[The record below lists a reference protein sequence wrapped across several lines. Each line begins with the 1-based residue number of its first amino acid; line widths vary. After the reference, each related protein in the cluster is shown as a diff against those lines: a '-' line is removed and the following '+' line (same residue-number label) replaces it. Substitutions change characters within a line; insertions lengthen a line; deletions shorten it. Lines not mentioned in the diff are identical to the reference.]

1 MNVEPLNL
9 GLTLGTLVTPHFL
22 MHEMSIAQS
31 LIEIIQEEMIAH
43 GAKSLKSVRL
53 QVGQM
58 SAVVPDSLSFCFEV
72 VTDGTDLQGAELIME
87 VVPLKAR
94 CQECGR
100 IFAVEAHVFA
110 CPDCDGA
117 KIDIIEG
124 QELSIIEI
132 EVD

>member
-1 MNVEPLNL
+1 
-9 GLTLGTLVTPHFL
+9 

-43 GAKSLKSVRL
+43 GAESLKSVRL

-94 CQECGR
+94 CQACGR
-100 IFAVEAHVFA
+100 SFAVEAHVFV